1 MKDYADKLN
10 EPLSYDE
17 LIEEGKRK
25 YEEIKKAKHE

>member
-25 YEEIKKAKHE
+25 YEETGKVEYN